1 MKKIFK
7 IIGIVLLVL
16 IVGLIAA
23 PFLFRGPL
31 EDLLKRSINENINAT
46 VAWEDFDLT
55 LFSSFPDA
63 AVKVNNFT
71 VVNVPPQ
78 GITSCMLSMSE
89 FLSIINVS
97 HGPSPVSHASQ

>member
-7 IIGIVLLVL
+7 IVGITLIVL
-16 IVGLIAA
+16 IVALIAA
-23 PFLFRGPL
+23 PFLFKSQL

-63 AVKVNNFT
+63 AVQVKNFSIVNKEPFAGDT
-71 VVNVPPQ
+71 LASGELLQ
-78 GITSCMLSMSE
+78 LS
-89 FLSIINVS
+89 
-97 HGPSPVSHASQ
+97 